1 VSKKKRRPNPSPVL
15 SLPKQLLTE
24 LAEAE
29 WYRSRGRAGEAVEIL
44 RPLAQVYPNRVEVLT
59 ALAHASLAAKEHLL
73 YQATCE
79 RLLRLLPNDAE
90 ITLALADAYRLNL
103 RPASALR
110 TFRRFLERW
119 PGHENAEEARK
130 IVAEPL
136 EPVAREMLDQ
146 MGLTGD
152 DGLELAAMH
161 EEGQALLL
169 QGRYAQAR
177 RVEEELLQR
186 RPQFAPALNN
196 ISLTYRAEGDLE
208 AAIATAQRV
217 LAFDPDNIHALANL
231 TSYLCVSGRIAE
243 AERSAERLRALNSTH
258 SDRWVKTAEALSY
271 LGDDPG
277 VLDAF
282 SGGEQ
287 AGASVLPSDR
297 ALLHHFA
304 AVAAMRSGQDEEARR
319 HWRDA
324 LKLSPRMKLA
334 EDNLADLRLP
344 VGERHAP
351 WAFIFT
357 QWAPQRAIRE
367 LAAQAQKAARRGQD
381 EEVKRTAQH
390 YLSQHPEIVTLLSIL
405 LDRGDPEARRFGLH
419 LALMA
424 ETPETLAALK
434 DFALSQRGPDAM
446 RMEAARAATR
456 AGLLPSGAMRLW
468 VKGEWREIMAVGFDV
483 YSEPESKHTPQ
494 VEEWIREATLALHA
508 GDSRKAE
515 QLLQKA
521 LAVEPEAPD
530 AWNNLA
536 AAYEMQGRRKEAH
549 QMIHQIFE
557 RHPDYLFGRIGV
569 AQLALRGGKT
579 EEAEA
584 LLKPLLEQRRL
595 HFSEFEALCRAM
607 IELCQARG
615 DRNAARAWLDLW
627 AATDPDN
634 PDIAAR
640 RRRLEAPGERRG
652 LFGRRS

>member
-1 VSKKKRRPNPSPVL
+1 M
-15 SLPKQLLTE
+15 
-24 LAEAE
+24 
-29 WYRSRGRAGEAVEIL
+29 
-44 RPLAQVYPNRVEVLT
+44 
-59 ALAHASLAAKEHLL
+59 
-73 YQATCE
+73 
-79 RLLRLLPNDAE
+79 
-90 ITLALADAYRLNL
+90 
-103 RPASALR
+103 
-110 TFRRFLERW
+110 
-119 PGHENAEEARK
+119 
-130 IVAEPL
+130 AEPL

-161 EEGQALLL
+161 EEGQWLLQ

-177 RVEEELLQR
+177 RVEEDLLQR

-231 TSYLCVSGRIAE
+231 TSYLCVSGRVAE
-243 AERSAERLRALNSTH
+243 AERSAERLQALNSTH
-258 SDRWVKTAEALSY
+258 SDLWVKRAEALSY
-271 LGDDPG
+271 LGDDQG

-282 SGGEQ
+282 RGGEQ
-287 AGASVLPSDR
+287 AGDSMLPSDK
-297 ALLHHFA
+297 ALLYHFA
-304 AVAAMRSGQDEEARR
+304 AVAALRSGREEEARW

-324 LKLSPRMKLA
+324 LKISPGMKLA

-351 WAFIFT
+351 WAFGFS
-357 QWAPQRAIRE
+357 QWVPQRAIRE
-367 LAAQAQKAARRGQD
+367 LATQVQKAARRGQD
-381 EEVKRTAQH
+381 QEVKRTAQH
-390 YLSQHPEIVTLLSIL
+390 YLSQHPEIVNLLSML
-405 LDRGDPEARRFGLH
+405 LDRGDPEARSFGLR

-434 DFALSQRGPDAM
+434 DFALSKRGPDAM
-446 RMEAARAATR
+446 RMEAAQAATR
-456 AGLLPSGAMRLW
+456 AGLLLSGPMRLW
-468 VKGEWREIMAVGFDV
+468 VEGEWREIMAVGFDV
-483 YSEPESKHTPQ
+483 YSEPESKHSPQ

-508 GDSRKAE
+508 EDPDKAE

-521 LAVEPEAPD
+521 LVVEPEAPD
-530 AWNNLA
+530 ALNNLA

-549 QMIHQIFE
+549 QMVHQIFA

-569 AQLALRGGKT
+569 AQLALRDGKI

-584 LLKPLLEQRRL
+584 LLKPLVEQRRL

-607 IELCQARG
+607 IELYQAQG
-615 DRNAARAWLDLW
+615 DRNAARSWLDLW

-634 PDIAAR
+634 PDIAAL
-640 RRRLEAPGERRG
+640 RRRLGAPGERRG
-652 LFGRRS
+652 LFGRRC